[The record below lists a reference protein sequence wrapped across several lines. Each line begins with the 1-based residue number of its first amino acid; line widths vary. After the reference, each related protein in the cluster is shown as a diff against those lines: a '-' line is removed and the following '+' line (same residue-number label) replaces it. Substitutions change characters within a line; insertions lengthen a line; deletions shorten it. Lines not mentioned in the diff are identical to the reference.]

1 MSTDRGTAIKHDRTV
16 QKSDDGEFPI
26 LCETCLGD
34 NPYVRMI
41 RIPYG
46 KGCKSCG
53 RPFTNFRWKA
63 GSEGR
68 YKSTQ
73 VCQLCAKTKN
83 VCQCC
88 VLDLTYGLPVQVRDT
103 FLAQQQVLTVPRE
116 EANRGVYMQEMEKK
130 AAAGELPYG
139 KAQTNA
145 QLVRLARKKPF
156 YQRNLPQLCSFY
168 ARGCCTR
175 GASCPYRHE
184 KPHDIDD
191 PLNKQNVK
199 DRIDGRN
206 DPVAAKILERIQQ
219 QKREYERERK
229 EVLMELRYYWIGGG

>member
-130 AAAGELPYG
+130 VSE
-139 KAQTNA
+139 
-145 QLVRLARKKPF
+145 
-156 YQRNLPQLCSFY
+156 
-168 ARGCCTR
+168 
-175 GASCPYRHE
+175 
-184 KPHDIDD
+184 I
-191 PLNKQNVK
+191 
-199 DRIDGRN
+199 GRAH
-206 DPVAAKILERIQQ
+206 V
-219 QKREYERERK
+219 
-229 EVLMELRYYWIGGG
+229 

>member
-1 MSTDRGTAIKHDRTV
+1 MLSGREYSCLECSGGEALSFLFSNRRNWSHYRARNSIGSLQRVGASSQRNENSSSQLLQGQWIAEFCCLFPNSQVTSWIEKWNPVQCFPHSSTIELTRMSTDRGTAIKHDRTV

-130 AAAGELPYG
+130 
-139 KAQTNA
+139 
-145 QLVRLARKKPF
+145 V
-156 YQRNLPQLCSFY
+156 S
-168 ARGCCTR
+168 
-175 GASCPYRHE
+175 
-184 KPHDIDD
+184 
-191 PLNKQNVK
+191 
-199 DRIDGRN
+199 
-206 DPVAAKILERIQQ
+206 
-219 QKREYERERK
+219 
-229 EVLMELRYYWIGGG
+229 VLLYLHK

>member
-1 MSTDRGTAIKHDRTV
+1 MFLELKSSTGEDLKTPSILPCFQLKFCKIVIFYIMSTDRGAPVKHDVTL

-46 KGCKSCG
+46 RGCKSCG

-73 VCQLCAKTKN
+73 VCQMCAKTKN

-103 FLAQQQVLTVPRE
+103 FLAQQQVLTVPKE
-116 EANRGVYMQEMEKK
+116 DVNRAVYMQEMEK
-130 AAAGELPYG
+130 
-139 KAQTNA
+139 
-145 QLVRLARKKPF
+145 
-156 YQRNLPQLCSFY
+156 
-168 ARGCCTR
+168 
-175 GASCPYRHE
+175 
-184 KPHDIDD
+184 
-191 PLNKQNVK
+191 
-199 DRIDGRN
+199 
-206 DPVAAKILERIQQ
+206 
-219 QKREYERERK
+219 
-229 EVLMELRYYWIGGG
+229 

>member
-1 MSTDRGTAIKHDRTV
+1 MFLELKSSTVEDLKTPSILPYFQLKFCKSAIFYIMSTDRGAPVKHDVTL

-46 KGCKSCG
+46 RGCKSCG

-73 VCQLCAKTKN
+73 VCQMCAKTKN

-103 FLAQQQVLTVPRE
+103 FLAQQQVLTVPKE
-116 EANRGVYMQEMEKK
+116 DVNRAVYMQEMEKK
-130 AAAGELPYG
+130 
-139 KAQTNA
+139 
-145 QLVRLARKKPF
+145 VIV
-156 YQRNLPQLCSFY
+156 SFNY
-168 ARGCCTR
+168 
-175 GASCPYRHE
+175 
-184 KPHDIDD
+184 
-191 PLNKQNVK
+191 
-199 DRIDGRN
+199 
-206 DPVAAKILERIQQ
+206 
-219 QKREYERERK
+219 
-229 EVLMELRYYWIGGG
+229 